1 MRFTSTRNKVDTVG
15 FAQAVLDCMPQDGGF
30 YVPSCTED
38 LRRWILYTDEKTSF
52 ASVAGALTS
61 AFIKDEFSPIIC
73 ETIAT
78 KAFPFEPV
86 VRQLDDTYSMLELFH
101 GPTGYHR
108 DFGIS
113 YLVSCLETILQMRDS
128 TAVFL
133 TVTRAELGAVL
144 AYKLKDKKRIKA
156 VVVYPKGTV
165 RGLQESDYV
174 WNGGNI
180 YPVEIEGTEAD
191 CHAFVRS
198 IFFDH
203 DFVAENRLTVA
214 NTANIGRLLPQAF
227 FYPFAFSRLK
237 NKTAGDIYYA
247 LAPGNYSNVV
257 AGLYSWQ
264 FALPLNG
271 FFIPATDALTV
282 DTAGNCVVLDSVVP
296 LDKRQPADPTDP
308 SNLERLEEVFSAN
321 KVMMRNFVYPVK
333 LTDTMI
339 DDAAKELFVKYHVY
353 ADRHTARAYAAAKE
367 NEEMVKE
374 DDGSVVIIARD
385 HPSLSAD
392 YIRHTLGEVPDMPD
406 NIAAVLTPVKIGRPT
421 IKNPDELRKIIIDI
435 NNS

>member
-15 FAQAVLDCMPQDGGF
+15 FAQAVLDCMPSDGGY
-30 YVPSCTED
+30 YVPADTED
-38 LRRWILYTDEKTSF
+38 LRRWILYTDENTTF
-52 ASVAGALTS
+52 ASIAGTLTS

-86 VRQLDDTYSMLELFH
+86 MRRLDDTYFMLELFH

-128 TAVFL
+128 TAMFL
-133 TVTRAELGAVL
+133 SVTRAELGSVL
-144 AYKLKDKKRIKA
+144 AHELKDKKRIKA

-165 RGLQESDYV
+165 HGMQDSDYV

-180 YPVEIEGTEAD
+180 YPVEIEGSEAD
-191 CHAFVRS
+191 CRAFVRN
-198 IFFDH
+198 IFRDH
-203 DFVAENRLTVA
+203 EFVAANRLTVA

-271 FFIPATDALTV
+271 FLTPATDALTV
-282 DTAGNCVVLDSVVP
+282 DAMGNCVLLDSVIP
-296 LDKRQPADPTDP
+296 LNKRDPADPIDP
-308 SNLERLEEVFSAN
+308 SNLERLEDVFSAN
-321 KVMMRNFVYPVK
+321 KLMMRNFIYPVK
-333 LTDTMI
+333 LTDALI
-339 DDAAKELFVKYHVY
+339 DSAAKELFIKYHVY
-353 ADRHTARAYAAAKE
+353 ADRHTARAFAAAKA

-374 DDGSVVIIARD
+374 DAGTVVLVARD

-392 YIRHTLGEVPDMPD
+392 YMQHTLGEVPEMPE
-406 NIAAVLTPVKIGRPT
+406 NINAVLRHVSLNKPVIRT
-421 IKNPDELRKIIIDI
+421 VEELRKIIIYI
-435 NNS
+435 NKL

>member
-1 MRFTSTRNKVDTVG
+1 MQFTSTRNKVDTVG
-15 FAQAVLDCMPQDGGF
+15 FTQAVLDCMPQDGGF

-52 ASVAGALTS
+52 ASIAGALTS

-86 VRQLDDTYSMLELFH
+86 MRQLDDTYSILELFH

-133 TVTRAELGAVL
+133 AVTRAELGAVL

-180 YPVEIEGTEAD
+180 YPVEIEGNEAD

-203 DFVAENRLTVA
+203 DFTAENRLTAA

-237 NKTAGDIYYA
+237 NKASGDIYYA

-321 KVMMRNFVYPVK
+321 KMMMRNFVYPVK

-367 NEEMVKE
+367 NEDMVKE

-392 YIRHTLGEVPDMPD
+392 YIRHALGEVPEMPE
-406 NIAAVLTPVKIGRPT
+406 NIASVLKPVTIGRPA
-421 IKNPDELRKIIIDI
+421 IKSADELRKIIINI
-435 NNS
+435 NKL